1 MMRVSALRK
10 TLKAGSLV
18 FGGSAIFLL
27 AAPGVFLDL
36 MALDSSDQMQWSMRM
51 IAITV
56 FALAGN
62 MWNNSGQS
70 SVDRVVNVA
79 RVMFISALTLGILTL
94 MVPVELT
101 WFTYIYAAIGF
112 GFAISY
118 LMNLTRK

>member
-1 MMRVSALRK
+1 MRVSALRK

-51 IAITV
+51 IGITV

-101 WFTYIYAAIGF
+101 WFTYMYAAIGF

>member
-1 MMRVSALRK
+1 
-10 TLKAGSLV
+10 
-18 FGGSAIFLL
+18 
-27 AAPGVFLDL
+27 
-36 MALDSSDQMQWSMRM
+36 
-51 IAITV
+51 
-56 FALAGN
+56 

-94 MVPVELT
+94 MVPAELT

>member
-1 MMRVSALRK
+1 MRVSALRK

>member
-1 MMRVSALRK
+1 MRVSALRK

-118 LMNLTRK
+118 LLNLTRK

>member
-1 MMRVSALRK
+1 MRVSALRK

-101 WFTYIYAAIGF
+101 WFTYMYAAIGF

>member
-1 MMRVSALRK
+1 MRVSALRK

-18 FGGSAIFLL
+18 FGSSAIFLL
-27 AAPGVFLDL
+27 AAPAVFLDL

-101 WFTYIYAAIGF
+101 RFTYMYAAIGF